1 MEPLIDYLLRFHQR
15 HRALTHVLFWASA
28 YGLAFV
34 EPTNGLSVWQH
45 GLVIVS
51 TALSRIPKAY
61 LMVYWLLPRFVER
74 GRYWLAGLLFG
85 VVSYLMYALSVGI
98 NNLVLPAAGLQ
109 LSADNMLLA
118 ALLNGNAFWQKY
130 LLGHLGGAAA
140 LLLIK
145 LLLNRSEVQRRAL
158 TLEKQKAEL
167 ELKLLKT
174 QLNPHFLFNT
184 LNNLYSLAVQQSPK
198 TADAIARLAEMLDYM
213 LYRCNDRMVALSGE
227 IALIEHYI
235 ALEKLRYDDRLQVCF
250 DHKGQA
256 NVAVAPLLLLSL
268 VENAFKHGASEDA
281 GSPIITIRLTVKAQV
296 LMFRVENSVGP
307 YIPNRPRGQLG
318 LPNLKQQLELIY
330 PGAHSLTIS
339 QTDNRFVVSLQIQ
352 NLLVGDIYENALS
365 VS

>member
-15 HRALTHVLFWASA
+15 HRGLTHVLFWASA

-61 LMVYWLLPRFVER
+61 LVVYWLLPRFVER

-85 VVSYLMYALSVGI
+85 VISYFMYALSVGV
-98 NNLVLPAAGLQ
+98 NNLVLPAAGLP
-109 LSADNMLLA
+109 LAAADTLPA
-118 ALLNGNAFWQKY
+118 ALLNATTFWQQY
-130 LLGHLGGAAA
+130 LLGHLGAAAA

-145 LLLNRSEVQRRAL
+145 LLLNRSEVQRWAL

-213 LYRCNDRMVALSGE
+213 LYRCNDRTVSLSGE

-235 ALEKLRYDDRLQVCF
+235 ALEKLRYDDRLRVCF
-250 DHKGQA
+250 DHKGQT

-281 GSPIITIRLTVKAQV
+281 GSPMIDIRLVVQAKV
-296 LMFRVENSVGP
+296 LTFRVENSVGP
-307 YIPNRPRGQLG
+307 LLPDRAGGQLG
-318 LPNLKQQLELIY
+318 LPNLKQQLELVY
-330 PGAHSLTIS
+330 PGHYSLEIS
-339 QTDNRFVVSLQIQ
+339 QTDNRFVVSLQIH
-352 NLLVGDIYENALS
+352 NLPVGAIYENALS